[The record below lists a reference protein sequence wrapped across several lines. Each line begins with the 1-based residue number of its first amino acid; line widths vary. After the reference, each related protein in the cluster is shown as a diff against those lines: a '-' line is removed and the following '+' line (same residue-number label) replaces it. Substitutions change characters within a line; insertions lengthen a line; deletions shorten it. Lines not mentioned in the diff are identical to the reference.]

1 VASSSDQL
9 VTPTPH
15 RLPGLSV
22 STTTRAKRCG
32 NTLRGLV
39 ERTQK
44 SATQAREYNETIT
57 PDHQE
62 NFYLAG
68 MNALAEK
75 FWQLARNKHS
85 DPQEIRTYADLLLRH
100 FEQKH
105 KEKKTAIM
113 ERQLALLE
121 EKAAA
126 LRAAVSD
133 RSLTDTEFYSKI
145 KEICFPANYG
155 APTQAVR
162 TAKLLH
168 NGNGFAS

>member
-1 VASSSDQL
+1 M
-9 VTPTPH
+9 
-15 RLPGLSV
+15 
-22 STTTRAKRCG
+22 
-32 NTLRGLV
+32 V
-39 ERTQK
+39 ERTGK
-44 SATQAREYNETIT
+44 SAAQAREYNENIT

-62 NFYLAG
+62 SFYLAG

-75 FWQLARNKHS
+75 FWTLARNKTS

-121 EKAAA
+121 EKAKA

-145 KEICFPANYG
+145 REICFPANYG
-155 APTQAVR
+155 RPGPEIKA
-162 TAKLLH
+162 AKLLH

>member
-1 VASSSDQL
+1 VSSSSE
-9 VTPTPH
+9 
-15 RLPGLSV
+15 RLPSLELTNRLVLRSQ
-22 STTTRAKRCG
+22 RA
-32 NTLRGLV
+32 T
-39 ERTQK
+39 
-44 SATQAREYNETIT
+44 AQAREYN
-57 PDHQE
+57 DKLSKDGQE
-62 NFYLAG
+62 QLYLAG

-75 FWQLARNKHS
+75 FWALARSKTS

-121 EKAAA
+121 EKAKA

-145 KEICFPANYG
+145 REICFPANYG
-155 APTQAVR
+155 RPGPEIKA
-162 TAKLLH
+162 AKLLH
-168 NGNGFAS
+168 NGNGFTS